1 MSETISVII
10 PVYNVEK
17 YLNKCV
23 DSVISQTYK
32 DLQIILVDDGSTDGS
47 SKICDEYAKADIRI
61 SVIHK
66 QNGGLS
72 SARNAGM
79 EIVEGDYIT
88 FLDSDDYVSPTV
100 YEELYKIIKSQDSD
114 SIACTCIRRVD
125 EAGNLYK
132 KNDPHSKPSST
143 SNTEYL
149 RELLLHIGDVSVC
162 SKLFPRKMLKNKH
175 FEEEK
180 LNEDLLFMVELIPSF
195 KTIVYTGTVGYYYLV
210 RDNSTSSGYGKAVE
224 DMASNAVYVSKKVEN
239 EYPEFK
245 EEAHRFSLYQN
256 MAYLLLVPHKL
267 RNKENSRYRN
277 ALDYVRKNI
286 IFNGLFNKYLSF
298 KNKIILIAL
307 TIAPNALASLFIR
320 KHRNIK
326 TE

>member
-32 DLQIILVDDGSTDGS
+32 DLQIILVDDGSTDRS
-47 SKICDEYAKADIRI
+47 SKICDEYAKADTRI

-114 SIACTCIRRVD
+114 SIACTCFRRVD
-125 EAGNLYK
+125 EVGNVYK

-180 LNEDLLFMVELIPSF
+180 LNEDLLFMADLIPSF

-210 RDNSTSSGYGKAVE
+210 RDNSISSGYGKSVE
-224 DMASNAVYVSKKVEN
+224 DMAVNAVAVNKNVQS
-239 EYPEFK
+239 EYPELK
-245 EEAHRFSLYQN
+245 DEGNRFALFQN
-256 MAYLLLVPHKL
+256 MAYLLLIPQAL
-267 RNKENSRYRN
+267 RTKNNK
-277 ALDYVRKNI
+277 
-286 IFNGLFNKYLSF
+286 KYLEALKYLKKTF
-298 KNKIILIAL
+298 FKNGITNRYLGIKNKIIIFVLI
-307 TIAPNALASLFIR
+307 IYPEIVIRLFQR
-320 KHRNIK
+320 KHIK
-326 TE
+326 

>member
-32 DLQIILVDDGSTDGS
+32 DLKIILVDDGSTDRS
-47 SKICDEYAKADIRI
+47 SKICDEYAKADTRI

-100 YEELYKIIKSQDSD
+100 YEELYKIIKNQDSD
-114 SIACTCIRRVD
+114 SIACTCFRRVD
-125 EAGNLYK
+125 EVGNVYK

-180 LNEDLLFMVELIPSF
+180 LNEDLLFMADLIPSF

-210 RDNSTSSGYGKAVE
+210 RDNSISSGYGKSVE
-224 DMASNAVYVSKKVEN
+224 DMAVNAVAVNKNVQS
-239 EYPEFK
+239 EYPELK
-245 EEAHRFSLYQN
+245 DEGNRFALFQN
-256 MAYLLLVPHKL
+256 MAYLLLIPQAL
-267 RNKENSRYRN
+267 RTKNNKKYLEALKYLKKTFFKNGITNRY
-277 ALDYVRKNI
+277 LGIKYKII
-286 IFNGLFNKYLSF
+286 IFVLIIYPEIVIRLFQ
-298 KNKIILIAL
+298 
-307 TIAPNALASLFIR
+307 R
-320 KHRNIK
+320 KHRK
-326 TE
+326 

>member
-32 DLQIILVDDGSTDGS
+32 DLQIILVDDGSTDRS
-47 SKICDEYAKADIRI
+47 SKICDEYAKADTRI

-114 SIACTCIRRVD
+114 SIACTCFRRVD
-125 EAGNLYK
+125 EAGNVYK

-149 RELLLHIGDVSVC
+149 REILLHIGDVSVC
-162 SKLFPRKMLKNKH
+162 TKLFPRKMLEIKR
-175 FEEEK
+175 FDEEK
-180 LNEDLLFMVELIPSF
+180 LNEDLLFMADLIPSF

-210 RDNSTSSGYGKAVE
+210 RDNSISSGYGKSVE
-224 DMASNAVYVSKKVEN
+224 DMAVNAVAVNKNVQS
-239 EYPEFK
+239 EYPELK
-245 EEAHRFSLYQN
+245 DEGNRFALFQN
-256 MAYLLLVPHKL
+256 MAYLLLVPQAL
-267 RNKENSRYRN
+267 RTKNNK
-277 ALDYVRKNI
+277 
-286 IFNGLFNKYLSF
+286 KYLEALKYLKKTF
-298 KNKIILIAL
+298 FKNGITNRYLGIKNKIIIFVLI
-307 TIAPNALASLFIR
+307 IYPEIVIRLFQR
-320 KHRNIK
+320 KHIK
-326 TE
+326 

>member
-32 DLQIILVDDGSTDGS
+32 DLQIILVDDGSTDRS
-47 SKICDEYAKADIRI
+47 SKICDKYAKADTRI

-114 SIACTCIRRVD
+114 SIACTCFRRVD
-125 EAGNLYK
+125 EAGNVYK

-149 RELLLHIGDVSVC
+149 REILLHIGDVSVC
-162 SKLFPRKMLKNKH
+162 TKLFPRKMLEIKR
-175 FEEEK
+175 FDEEK
-180 LNEDLLFMVELIPSF
+180 LNEDLLFMADLIPSF

-210 RDNSTSSGYGKAVE
+210 RDNSISSGYGKSVE
-224 DMASNAVYVSKKVEN
+224 DMAVNAVAVNKNVQS
-239 EYPEFK
+239 EYPELK
-245 EEAHRFSLYQN
+245 DEGNRFALFQN
-256 MAYLLLVPHKL
+256 MAYLLLIPQAL
-267 RNKENSRYRN
+267 RTKNNKKYLEALKYLKKTFFKNGITNRY
-277 ALDYVRKNI
+277 LGIKYKII
-286 IFNGLFNKYLSF
+286 IFVLIIYPEIVIRLFQ
-298 KNKIILIAL
+298 
-307 TIAPNALASLFIR
+307 R
-320 KHRNIK
+320 KHK
-326 TE
+326 K

>member
-32 DLQIILVDDGSTDGS
+32 DLQIILVDDGSTDRS
-47 SKICDEYAKADIRI
+47 SKICDEYAKADTRI

-114 SIACTCIRRVD
+114 SIACTCFRRVD
-125 EAGNLYK
+125 EAGNVYK

-149 RELLLHIGDVSVC
+149 REILLHIGDVSVC
-162 SKLFPRKMLKNKH
+162 TKLFPRKMLKNKH

-180 LNEDLLFMVELIPSF
+180 LNEDLLFMVDLIPCF
-195 KTIVYTGTVGYYYLV
+195 KTIVYTGAVGYYYLV

-224 DMASNAVYVSKKVEN
+224 DMASNAVAVNEKVQY
-239 EYPEFK
+239 EYPELR
-245 EEAHRFSLYQN
+245 EEGYRFALFQN
-256 MAYLLLVPHKL
+256 MAYLLLIPQALRTKSNEKYLEALKYLKKTFFKNGITNRYLGIKNKL
-267 RNKENSRYRN
+267 
-277 ALDYVRKNI
+277 I
-286 IFNGLFNKYLSF
+286 IFVLIIYPEFVIRLFQ
-298 KNKIILIAL
+298 
-307 TIAPNALASLFIR
+307 R
-320 KHRNIK
+320 KHK
-326 TE
+326 K

>member
-32 DLQIILVDDGSTDGS
+32 DLQIILVDDGSTDRS
-47 SKICDEYAKADIRI
+47 SKICDEYAKADTRI

-114 SIACTCIRRVD
+114 SIACTCFRRVD
-125 EAGNLYK
+125 EAGNVYK

-149 RELLLHIGDVSVC
+149 REILLHIGDVSVC
-162 SKLFPRKMLKNKH
+162 TKLFPRKMLEIKR
-175 FEEEK
+175 FDEEK
-180 LNEDLLFMVELIPSF
+180 LNEDLLFMADLIPSF

-210 RDNSTSSGYGKAVE
+210 RDNSISSGYGKSVE
-224 DMASNAVYVSKKVEN
+224 DMAVNAVAVNKNVQS
-239 EYPEFK
+239 EYPELK
-245 EEAHRFSLYQN
+245 DEGNRFALFQN
-256 MAYLLLVPHKL
+256 MAYLLLVPQAL
-267 RNKENSRYRN
+267 RTKNNKKYLEALKYLKKSFFKNGITNRY
-277 ALDYVRKNI
+277 LGIKYKII
-286 IFNGLFNKYLSF
+286 IFVLIIYPEIVIRLFQ
-298 KNKIILIAL
+298 
-307 TIAPNALASLFIR
+307 R
-320 KHRNIK
+320 KHK
-326 TE
+326 K

>member
-1 MSETISVII
+1 MSVMSETISVII

-32 DLQIILVDDGSTDGS
+32 DLQIILVDDGSTDRS
-47 SKICDEYAKADIRI
+47 SKICDEYAKADTRI

-114 SIACTCIRRVD
+114 SIACTCFRRVD
-125 EAGNLYK
+125 EAGNVYK

-149 RELLLHIGDVSVC
+149 REILLHIGDADISDFVGKESV
-162 SKLFPRKMLKNKH
+162 
-175 FEEEK
+175 FEE
-180 LNEDLLFMVELIPSF
+180 NLIP
-195 KTIVYTGTVGYYYLV
+195 
-210 RDNSTSSGYGKAVE
+210 
-224 DMASNAVYVSKKVEN
+224 
-239 EYPEFK
+239 
-245 EEAHRFSLYQN
+245 EEIIKN
-256 MAYLLLVPHKL
+256 VCL
-267 RNKENSRYRN
+267 RH
-277 ALDYVRKNI
+277 NI
-286 IFNGLFNKYLSF
+286 
-298 KNKIILIAL
+298 
-307 TIAPNALASLFIR
+307 
-320 KHRNIK
+320 
-326 TE
+326 

>member
-32 DLQIILVDDGSTDGS
+32 DLQIILVDDGSTDRS
-47 SKICDEYAKADIRI
+47 SKICDEYAKADTRI

-114 SIACTCIRRVD
+114 SIACTCFRRVD
-125 EAGNLYK
+125 EVGNVYK
-132 KNDPHSKPSST
+132 KNDPHSKPSSS

-149 RELLLHIGDVSVC
+149 REILLHIGDVSVC
-162 SKLFPRKMLKNKH
+162 TKLFPRKMLEIKR
-175 FEEEK
+175 FDEEK
-180 LNEDLLFMVELIPSF
+180 LNEDLLFMADLIPSF

-210 RDNSTSSGYGKAVE
+210 RDNSISSGYGKSVEEMAV
-224 DMASNAVYVSKKVEN
+224 NAVAVNKNVQS
-239 EYPEFK
+239 EYPELK
-245 EEAHRFSLYQN
+245 DEGNRFALFQN
-256 MAYLLLVPHKL
+256 MAYLLLIPQAL
-267 RNKENSRYRN
+267 RTKNNEKYFE
-277 ALDYVRKNI
+277 AL
-286 IFNGLFNKYLSF
+286 KYLKKTFF
-298 KNKIILIAL
+298 KNGITNRFLGIKYKIFIFVLI
-307 TIAPNALASLFIR
+307 IYQEIVIRLFQR
-320 KHRNIK
+320 KLIK
-326 TE
+326 

>member
-32 DLQIILVDDGSTDGS
+32 DLQIILVDDGSTDRS
-47 SKICDEYAKADIRI
+47 SKICDEYAKADTRI

-114 SIACTCIRRVD
+114 SIACTCFRRVD
-125 EAGNLYK
+125 EAGNVYK

-149 RELLLHIGDVSVC
+149 REILLHIGDVSVC
-162 SKLFPRKMLKNKH
+162 TKLFPRKMLEIKR
-175 FEEEK
+175 FDEEK
-180 LNEDLLFMVELIPSF
+180 LNEDLLFMADLIPSF

-210 RDNSTSSGYGKAVE
+210 RDNSISSGYGKSVE
-224 DMASNAVYVSKKVEN
+224 DMAVNAVAVNKNVQS
-239 EYPEFK
+239 EYPELK
-245 EEAHRFSLYQN
+245 DEGNRFALFQN
-256 MAYLLLVPHKL
+256 MAYLLLVPQAL
-267 RNKENSRYRN
+267 RTKNNKKYLEALKYLKKSFFKNGITNRY
-277 ALDYVRKNI
+277 LGIKYKII
-286 IFNGLFNKYLSF
+286 IFVLIIYPEIVIRLFQ
-298 KNKIILIAL
+298 
-307 TIAPNALASLFIR
+307 R
-320 KHRNIK
+320 KHRK
-326 TE
+326 